1 MKRTILAVTLLLT
14 MMLLL
19 TACSDKDSTA
29 GSGNSDPSPDSAAA
43 ADKEDDKDD
52 EDVSAAS
59 DDESAINEIISVA
72 GWTIG
77 IENVEIDKS
86 LENASTI
93 LGYTNVATSKF
104 TAEAEDGYEYCLVK
118 MSFEKEDSTEDIS
131 WDKFVLTDSE
141 GNTYSRCDD
150 SFLSDLGMKRIPG
163 TSLNFG
169 SHEGWL
175 AFEIKE
181 GASGLTISYPF
192 ENDTFEYAID

>member
-59 DDESAINEIISVA
+59 DDES
-72 GWTIG
+72 IG

-192 ENDTFEYAID
+192 ENDTFEYAIG